1 MPPRAAPRLRRVL
14 LQEKLREN
22 PFLTDEELAQV
33 FDVSVQTIRLDRMAL
48 GIPEL
53 RQRTREVAQRTLGSV
68 RALSSAEIVGDLVD
82 IRLGQSAVS
91 VLETGTEM
99 AFCRTGIVRG
109 HFIFAQAES
118 LALALVDA
126 PVALTGLANV
136 KFKRSVRVGEKLLAH
151 AQVLRRK
158 GRSLV
163 VQVVTRSR
171 GEQVFR
177 AKFVVFP
184 LPPQEG
190 TPAPVDGYQTTPG
203 DETARGDRT
212 ARGDGTTRVDETAR
226 GDGSEGGGQTA
237 GGGQTGE

>member
-1 MPPRAAPRLRRVL
+1 M
-14 LQEKLREN
+14 QEKLQED
-22 PFLTDEELAQV
+22 PFLTDEELARA
-33 FDVSVQTIRLDRMAL
+33 FAVSVQTIRLDRLAL

-53 RQRTREVAQRTLGSV
+53 RQRTREVAQRTLGTV
-68 RALSSAEIVGDLVD
+68 KALSSREIVGDLVD
-82 IRLGQSAVS
+82 IRLGESAVS
-91 VLETGTEM
+91 VLETGPEM

-151 AQVLRRK
+151 ARVLRSK
-158 GRSLV
+158 GRSMV

-177 AKFVVFP
+177 AKLVVFP
-184 LPPQEG
+184 LPLPDEQAPLSAQGAEAG
-190 TPAPVDGYQTTPG
+190 RDPA
-203 DETARGDRT
+203 ERG
-212 ARGDGTTRVDETAR
+212 E
-226 GDGSEGGGQTA
+226 
-237 GGGQTGE
+237 

>member
-1 MPPRAAPRLRRVL
+1 MARSQAAPSSRAEGDGRASSRRGGAGGVGPRHRRLL

-22 PFLTDEELAQV
+22 PFLTDEELARALS
-33 FDVSVQTIRLDRMAL
+33 VSVQTIRLDRMAL

-53 RQRTREVAQRTLGSV
+53 RQRTREVAQRTLGAV
-68 RALSSAEIVGDLVD
+68 KALSSQEIVGDLVD
-82 IRLGQSAVS
+82 IELGQSGVS
-91 VLETGTEM
+91 ILETGPEM

-136 KFKRSVRVGEKLLAH
+136 KFKRPVGVGEKLLAH

-158 GRSLV
+158 GKSLV

-184 LPPQEG
+184 LPAEAVG
-190 TPAPVDGYQTTPG
+190 A
-203 DETARGDRT
+203 
-212 ARGDGTTRVDETAR
+212 GDGQATSA
-226 GDGSEGGGQTA
+226 A
-237 GGGQTGE
+237 GPEEE

>member
-1 MPPRAAPRLRRVL
+1 MAPRPAATTGGRGETQSSPRGRAAGGAGPRHRRLL

-22 PFLTDEELAQV
+22 PFLTDEELARALA
-33 FDVSVQTIRLDRMAL
+33 VSVQTIRLDRMAL

-53 RQRTREVAQRTLGSV
+53 RQRTREVAQRTLGTV
-68 RALSSAEIVGDLVD
+68 RALASQEIVGDLVD
-82 IRLGQSAVS
+82 IGLGQSGVS
-91 VLETGTEM
+91 ILETGPEM

-126 PVALTGLANV
+126 PVALTGLANL
-136 KFKRSVRVGEKLLAH
+136 KFKRPVGVGEKLLAH
-151 AQVLRRK
+151 AQVLRGK
-158 GRSLV
+158 GKSLV

-184 LPPQEG
+184 LSPENAG
-190 TPAPVDGYQTTPG
+190 A
-203 DETARGDRT
+203 
-212 ARGDGTTRVDETAR
+212 GDGEAT
-226 GDGSEGGGQTA
+226 GGGRS
-237 GGGQTGE
+237 GEE